1 MGCCSPNNKEKVFSE
16 TDVETIETSDDSIH
30 YLIET
35 ALQWWLILFNTR
47 QRSFITLKLENH
59 MLATDCESV
68 LSNEGL
74 YCSGGMPR
82 YKHATTSKRLNKV
95 SFNKKKAW
103 VTSLAA
109 MRYSRRKHAFIRVDG
124 NVLCALGGYEA
135 KESVLSSCEVYN
147 VRSNKWQVIES
158 LTYPR
163 VSATACKFQDR
174 FVYVFGGTGKL
185 SGPRGVSPI
194 IEFRDFSARCA
205 WTVLD
210 YAGDCVCSNPD
221 KLWCTQISASEIIM
235 FSEESIGRL
244 DVEKGKLW
252 VEKSGGE
259 KYLPDKR
266 GQIKE
271 YENKVFMILET
282 SGNVGIY
289 SLNDKKW
296 SFQPHILLDI

>member
-1 MGCCSPNNKEKVFSE
+1 MGCCSPNNKEKIFSE
-16 TDVETIETSDDSIH
+16 ADAETIETSDNSIH

-47 QRSFITLKLENH
+47 QRSFITLKLENQ
-59 MLATDCESV
+59 MLVTDCENV

-82 YKHATTSKRLNKV
+82 YKHAKTSIKLNKV
-95 SFNKKKAW
+95 CFNKKKAW
-103 VTSLAA
+103 VIPLMS
-109 MRYSRRKHAFIRVDG
+109 MKYSRRKHAFIRVDE

-135 KESVLSSCEVYN
+135 RDCILSSCEVYN
-147 VRSNKWQVIES
+147 VRNNKWQVIES
-158 LTYPR
+158 LNYPR
-163 VSATACKFQDR
+163 ACATACNFQGH
-174 FVYVFGGTGKL
+174 FVYVFGGTSKSNR
-185 SGPRGVSPI
+185 SGGTSLI
-194 IEFRDFSARCA
+194 IEFRDFSAQSA
-205 WTVLD
+205 WTVVD
-210 YAGDCVCSNPD
+210 YASNCVCSNPD
-221 KLWCTQISASEIIM
+221 KLWCTQINANEIII
-235 FSEESIGRL
+235 FSEENIGRL

-259 KYLPDKR
+259 KHLPDKR
-266 GQIKE
+266 GHIKE